1 MELRRISCQRTS
13 SLESSLFVE
22 ALADVEWLIDQF
34 TCIEM
39 KEVEILGGKRYHRY
53 THPEGE
59 PDDALHTFCY
69 ALIADAVGRISPTF
83 AVQDLY

>member
-1 MELRRISCQRTS
+1 
-13 SLESSLFVE
+13 LFVE